1 MSATIYDL
9 AEAAG
14 VSISTVSKALNDSY
28 SISEKTKKRIREI
41 ADSMGYKP
49 NARARSF
56 ARRKNGIILFAAD
69 LSRGVGFENPHMF
82 EIVTGVDRYLDEKGY
97 SLILKHV
104 TKDAAP
110 ESVKELMLSE
120 EADGIIIHA
129 GILTKQ
135 LAFVLGKE
143 QYPHLIIGKPD
154 FANTLSWIDVSHE
167 SAGQIAA
174 NYLLDKGYRRIV
186 FLMGD
191 AKEDQISLRRL
202 DGINMVFEEEE
213 LSIETITGITNYEE
227 SRIIAEEILARDQI
241 PEVILCTNNYI
252 AMGCMQSIRTEK
264 LSIPKDIAIMTF
276 DNYPF
281 SMLTVPTLT
290 AIEVDMYDMG
300 NQAARFM
307 LQKIKKPNLQTQS
320 FCTTPILLERES
332 T

>member
-129 GILTKQ
+129 GILSKQ

-191 AKEDQISLRRL
+191 AKKDQISLRRL

-213 LSIETITGITNYEE
+213 LSIETIAGITNYEE

-264 LSIPKDIAIMTF
+264 LSIPEDIAIMTF

>member
-1 MSATIYDL
+1 MSTTIYDL

-28 SISEKTKKRIREI
+28 SISEKTKKRIQEI

-97 SLILKHV
+97 SLMLKHV

-213 LSIETITGITNYEE
+213 LSIETIAGITNYEE
-227 SRIIAEEILARDQI
+227 SRVIAEEILRRDQI
-241 PEVILCTNNYI
+241 PEVILCTNNYL

-264 LSIPKDIAIMTF
+264 LSIPEDIAIMTF

>member
-82 EIVTGVDRYLDEKGY
+82 ESVTGVDRYLDEKGY

-213 LSIETITGITNYEE
+213 LSIETIAGITNYEE
-227 SRIIAEEILARDQI
+227 SRVIAEEILRRDQI
-241 PEVILCTNNYI
+241 PEVILCTNNYL

-264 LSIPKDIAIMTF
+264 LSIPEDIAIMTF

>member
-1 MSATIYDL
+1 M
-9 AEAAG
+9 
-14 VSISTVSKALNDSY
+14 
-28 SISEKTKKRIREI
+28 
-41 ADSMGYKP
+41 
-49 NARARSF
+49 
-56 ARRKNGIILFAAD
+56 
-69 LSRGVGFENPHMF
+69 GFENPHMF

-174 NYLLDKGYRRIV
+174 NYLLDKGYRKIV

>member
-129 GILTKQ
+129 GILSKQ

-191 AKEDQISLRRL
+191 AKKDQISLRRL

-213 LSIETITGITNYEE
+213 LSIETIAGITNYEE
-227 SRIIAEEILARDQI
+227 SRVIAEEILRRDQI
-241 PEVILCTNNYI
+241 PEVILCTNNYL

-264 LSIPKDIAIMTF
+264 LSIPEDIAIMTF

>member
-28 SISEKTKKRIREI
+28 SISENTKKRIREI

-129 GILTKQ
+129 GILSKQ

-191 AKEDQISLRRL
+191 AKKDQISLRRL

-213 LSIETITGITNYEE
+213 LSIETIAGITNYEE
-227 SRIIAEEILARDQI
+227 SRVIAEEILRRDQI
-241 PEVILCTNNYI
+241 PEVILCTNNYL

-264 LSIPKDIAIMTF
+264 LSIPEDIAIMTF

>member
-167 SAGQIAA
+167 FAGQIAA

-213 LSIETITGITNYEE
+213 LSIETIAGITNYEE
-227 SRIIAEEILARDQI
+227 SRVIAEEILRRDQI
-241 PEVILCTNNYI
+241 PEVILCTNNYL

-264 LSIPKDIAIMTF
+264 LSIPEDIAIMTF

>member
-129 GILTKQ
+129 GILSKQ

-191 AKEDQISLRRL
+191 AKKDQISLRRL

-213 LSIETITGITNYEE
+213 LSIETISGITNYEE
-227 SRIIAEEILARDQI
+227 SRVIAEEILRRDQI
-241 PEVILCTNNYI
+241 PEVILCTNNYL

>member
-28 SISEKTKKRIREI
+28 SISENTKKRIREI

-104 TKDAAP
+104 SKDAAP
-110 ESVKELMLSE
+110 ESVKELMLGE

-129 GILTKQ
+129 GILSKQ

-191 AKEDQISLRRL
+191 AVNDQISLRRL

-227 SRIIAEEILARDQI
+227 SRIIAEEILRRDNI
-241 PEVILCTNNYI
+241 PEVILCTNNYL

-264 LSIPKDIAIMTF
+264 LSIPDDIAIMTF

-320 FCTTPILLERES
+320 FCTTPILIERES

>member
-1 MSATIYDL
+1 MAATIYDL
-9 AEAAG
+9 AEKAG

-41 ADSMGYKP
+41 ADSIGYKP

-82 EIVTGVDRYLDEKGY
+82 EIVTGVDRYLEEKGY

-104 TKDAAP
+104 AKDTAP
-110 ESVKELMLSE
+110 EAVKELMLSE

-129 GILTKQ
+129 GILSKQ

-143 QYPHLIIGKPD
+143 QYPHLVIGKPD
-154 FANTLSWIDVSHE
+154 FSSTLSWIDVSHE

-191 AKEDQISLRRL
+191 SEEDQISLRRQ

-213 LSIETITGITNYEE
+213 LTIETITGITSFEE
-227 SRIIAEEILARDQI
+227 SRIATEKILERDQI
-241 PEVILCTNNYI
+241 PEVILCTNNYL
-252 AMGCMQSIRTEK
+252 AMGCLQSIRAK
-264 LSIPKDIAIMTF
+264 QLRIPEDIAIMTF

-320 FCTTPILLERES
+320 FCTTPILLERDS